1 MPRAAPW
8 LLFLVVAAQALN
20 LWPLPGRA
28 ADTEIALWS
37 KLKAEWEATDPSK
50 SENPEWTAKGKS
62 ESLARIDEALAHTDA
77 ILYRARIQWGMW
89 LACAVIS
96 LAAAVLALRASRHW
110 RWLAILSVP
119 LFLWLE
125 QPWYM
130 LRVFNLGG
138 EFDMIRGVHTLGF
151 IGRESPATLAAML
164 LLNVVVPIVLFVVAA
179 YAAVDMTRRTPH
191 AL

>member
-1 MPRAAPW
+1 MRRIAPW
-8 LLFLVVAAQALN
+8 LLFMVVAAQALN
-20 LWPLPGRA
+20 LWPLPRRA
-28 ADTEIALWS
+28 ADTEVALWS

-50 SENPEWTAKGKS
+50 SETPEWTAKAKS
-62 ESLARIDEALAHTDA
+62 EGLARTNEVLADTDA
-77 ILYRARIQWGMW
+77 ILYHARIQWGMW
-89 LACAVIS
+89 LSCVVIS

-110 RWLAILSVP
+110 RWLAILSLP

-130 LRVFNLGG
+130 LRVFSSGG
-138 EFDMIRGVHTLGF
+138 EFDLVRGIHTLGF

-164 LLNVVVPIVLFVVAA
+164 LLNVAVPIVLFVVAA